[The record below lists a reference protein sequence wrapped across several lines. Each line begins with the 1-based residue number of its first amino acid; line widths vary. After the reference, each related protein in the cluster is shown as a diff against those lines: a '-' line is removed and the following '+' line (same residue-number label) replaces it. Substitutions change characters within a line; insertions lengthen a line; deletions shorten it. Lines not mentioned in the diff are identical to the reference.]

1 MAETRRRFDP
11 EFRAGAVRIVQ
22 ETKKPIAQVA
32 RDLGINEGTL
42 ANWVNKDIERRL
54 PSNGGVSETEREE
67 LARLRRE
74 NAELAMERESSS
86 ARWSGGSRRRRSD
99 GGGLH
104 QLPEGRARCATRV
117 DLPGAGFVRVVV
129 LQVARPGAH
138 PPAGPAG

>member
-54 PSNGGVSETEREE
+54 PSNGGVSESEREE

-74 NAELAMERESSS
+74 NAELAMERDVLN
-86 ARWSGGSRRRRSD
+86 RS
-99 GGGLH
+99 
-104 QLPEGRARCATRV
+104 
-117 DLPGAGFVRVVV
+117 VV
-129 LQVARPGAH
+129 LWVKEAMK
-138 PPAGPAG
+138 